1 MRCNKIYQYFKARLH
16 IIYINS
22 KPAFLGCKGRNGG
35 RSHVD
40 GTRSKLVGQF
50 PFFVAI
56 FFSLQKY
63 ADVLENINQQHQEV
77 H

>member
-1 MRCNKIYQYFKARLH
+1 MRSTLFSPVH
-16 IIYINS
+16 IIYIYS

-35 RSHVD
+35 RSYGD

-50 PFFVAI
+50 PSFVAI

-63 ADVLENINQQHQEV
+63 ADVLENN
-77 H
+77 